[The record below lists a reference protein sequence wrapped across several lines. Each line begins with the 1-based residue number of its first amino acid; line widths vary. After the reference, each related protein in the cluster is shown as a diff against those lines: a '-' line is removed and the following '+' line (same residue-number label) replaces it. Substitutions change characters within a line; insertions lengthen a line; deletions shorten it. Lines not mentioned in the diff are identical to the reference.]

1 MALGSG
7 TLPRALGPHSA
18 RGLSR
23 REGLCLGSLGSAG
36 PQSLLPPGP
45 PSAQRQLSRTSEG
58 EGLPWGPHLAL
69 GEGLPEPQPLALL
82 PVQVRAEP
90 RRLRAEEPQRH
101 YRVGASLGEQGREVG
116 PAWQGRLLPP
126 RAACPLPMAIA
137 STSLSL
143 RIQAPLR

>member
-69 GEGLPEPQPLALL
+69 GEGLPEPQPLVLL